1 MESMRCAAVFF
12 ILFPALF
19 AQPDARELVRQSIQ
33 NGERSWR
40 DSFSYACVEHDVTR
54 RLGDSGRVKLSDDDV
69 YDVIPLGY
77 NTSYSELVSHDGEP
91 VPKAQL
97 AKERKELARLEAETP
112 AEKAH
117 RFEKEREE
125 RAYMLEVPD
134 AFDFTIAG
142 VENLP
147 TGPAWIV
154 DAVPHPG
161 YQARSRYGRM
171 FRAMKGRLWID
182 KKDLQWVKAD
192 AVAMEDVSFGFFIAR
207 LARGSHILLEQQ
219 KLPDGAWV
227 PKDIQARASARLFVF
242 FNHNF
247 EENISYSEYHK
258 TGAAVAAT
266 HSADR
271 AAH

>member
-1 MESMRCAAVFF
+1 MRRAGVFF

-19 AQPDARELVRQSIQ
+19 AQPDPRELVRQSVQ

-40 DSFSYACVEHDVTR
+40 DSFSYACVEHHVTR
-54 RLGDSGRVKLSDDDV
+54 RLGDSGRVKVSDDDV

-91 VPKAQL
+91 VPKAQW

-112 AEKAH
+112 AEKAQ

-154 DAVPHPG
+154 DAVPHSG
-161 YQARSRYGRM
+161 YRARSRYGRM
-171 FRAMKGRLWID
+171 FHAMKGRLWID
-182 KKDLQWVKAD
+182 QKDWQWAKAD

-258 TGAAVAAT
+258 PGAAVAAT
-266 HSADR
+266 HPADR
-271 AAH
+271 TPH